1 MLQPRDEGPCW
12 GSSAAGRRGEGTN
25 GGVLAAGGAT
35 PRAEAPGG
43 WVTGT
48 EAHSSPS
55 GDFTRFPSLY
65 GFLDR
70 IVAKMIPDPLSCAG
84 AMTTHHTLHTPSHIN
99 TLLTQCSVP
108 PGLQKEALW
117 RDSL

>member
-1 MLQPRDEGPCW
+1 MRVLVGAAVLLGEGAKEQMVVSWQQVEPHP
-12 GSSAAGRRGEGTN
+12 GRRLQV
-25 GGVLAAGGAT
+25 GGLQALRLTVVLQET
-35 PRAEAPGG
+35 LP
-43 WVTGT
+43 
-48 EAHSSPS
+48 
-55 GDFTRFPSLY
+55 FTRFPSLY